1 MENGAL
7 IIVVDDFSNLPP
19 MAETAIKAENGFDR
33 AANRC
38 YAARSRVPIQI

>member
-7 IIVVDDFSNLPP
+7 IIVVDDFSYLQT
-19 MAETAIKAENGFDR
+19 MAETTIKVENGFDC

-38 YAARSRVPIQI
+38 YAARSRVPIRI